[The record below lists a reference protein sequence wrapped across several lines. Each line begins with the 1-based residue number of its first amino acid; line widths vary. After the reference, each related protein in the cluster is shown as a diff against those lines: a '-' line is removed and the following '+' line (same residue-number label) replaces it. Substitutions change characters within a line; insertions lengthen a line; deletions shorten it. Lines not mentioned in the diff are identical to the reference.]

1 MSLNDPLANVL
12 SHILIEDKK
21 GRKTLTVKPSSKTI
35 KKVLDIFNE
44 NNYVG
49 TYEEN
54 TSTKGSTLTL
64 NLLGNINKC
73 GVIKPRF
80 NVKTDEYVKFEKRY
94 LPAYGFG
101 FLIVSTNKGIMTQ
114 EEAKKKDLGGKL
126 IAYVY

>member
-21 GRKTLTVKPSSKTI
+21 GRKIVTLKPSSKII
-35 KKVLDIFNE
+35 KDVLNIFNQ

-49 TYEEN
+49 TYTEN
-54 TSTKGSTLTL
+54 ADTKGSTLTL

-80 NVKTDEYVKFEKRY
+80 NVKSDEFEKFEKRY

-114 EEAKKKDLGGKL
+114 EEARKKNPGGKL